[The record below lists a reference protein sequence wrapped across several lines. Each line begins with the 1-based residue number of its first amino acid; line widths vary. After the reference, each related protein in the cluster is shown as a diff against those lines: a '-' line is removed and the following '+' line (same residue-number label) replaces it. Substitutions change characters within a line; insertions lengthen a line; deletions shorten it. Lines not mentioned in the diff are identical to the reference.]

1 MKRHLNYTERDRIT
15 RNQASVRIR
24 EEPLDD
30 RPVFELTLR
39 VDRARYSDDALVRVE
54 ASRSNVVQRWSFGT
68 IANLTVPSAYERR
81 LTDVESSSL
90 FKVFIVE
97 PGTGRLLGLADKIR
111 PIQPIDS
118 LIPLKEDD
126 GTRLGSE
133 VWRVDFGHDEGPVLL
148 VNNNVPRIGDIVRS
162 DVAFRSLVMP
172 QVLRQVLTQMIF
184 VEKMEPDDDEDGWGT
199 DWFTF
204 VDRLGV
210 KAEPD
215 ITWGDNLDN
224 EAGQEWIDKA
234 VIAFSDTSL
243 RAARSYGEA
252 TSGAS

>member
-39 VDRARYSDDALVRVE
+39 VDRARYPDDALVRVE
-54 ASRSNVVQRWSFGT
+54 ASRSNVVQRWDFGT

-97 PGTGRLLGLADKIR
+97 PRTGRLLGLADKIR

-118 LIPLKEDD
+118 LIPLREDD
-126 GTRLGSE
+126 GEKLGSE
-133 VWRVDFGHDEGPVLL
+133 VWRVDFGQDEGPVLL
-148 VNNNVPRIGDIVRS
+148 VNNNVPNIGVIVRS

-172 QVLRQVLTQMIF
+172 QVLRQVLTKMIF
-184 VEKMEPDDDEDGWGT
+184 VEHTQPDDDEDGWGT
-199 DWFTF
+199 DWFSF
-204 VDRLGV
+204 VERLGV

-215 ITWGDNLDN
+215 MTWGEELDT
-224 EAGQEWIDKA
+224 EAGQEWIDTA
-234 VIAFSDTSL
+234 VKAFSDKTV

-252 TSGAS
+252 TSGVS